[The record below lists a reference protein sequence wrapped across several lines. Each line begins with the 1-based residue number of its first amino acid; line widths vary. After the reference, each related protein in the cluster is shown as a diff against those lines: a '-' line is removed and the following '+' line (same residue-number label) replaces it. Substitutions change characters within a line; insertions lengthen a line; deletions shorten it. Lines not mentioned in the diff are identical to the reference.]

1 MHFERSIAKLSCQ
14 GDDFGNDQ
22 LRNTAGVGKWRVED
36 SNSTSGSV
44 VEVDLVGSDAEASND
59 NQILGF
65 AQNLLAQ
72 LGL

>member
-1 MHFERSIAKLSCQ
+1 MHFKRSIAELSCE

-22 LRNTAGVGKWRVED
+22 LGNTAGVGKGRVED
-36 SNSTSGSV
+36 GNSTASSV
-44 VEVDLVGSDAEASND
+44 VEVDLVGSDTEASDD

-65 AQNLLAQ
+65 AQNLFAQ